1 MKNKKFSLPYL
12 KYQVTKARA
21 DGMLPLSVA
30 KAVLALT
37 DESPVEYVKFLK
49 EVTYMALKQK
59 GFYFKFPD
67 FGNFCQVIED
77 KRKEVNN
84 G

>member
-1 MKNKKFSLPYL
+1 MKNKRYSLPYL
-12 KYQVTKARA
+12 KYQVTRARA
-21 DGMLPLSVA
+21 DGMLPLAVA
-30 KAVLALT
+30 KAVLELT
-37 DESPVEYVKFLK
+37 EKSPVEYVKFLK

-67 FGNFCQVIED
+67 FGDFAKVIED